1 MPNQDAAILLEF
13 LQQTLWNEKK
23 ERLKIEALSEELRP
37 VGEELNRLAGWIDG
51 YMQFA
56 QAISQGNLDVTAE
69 RENQLCWPLK
79 ELRSNLSHLTWQT
92 QQVAKGDY
100 QQRVVF
106 MGEFAEGFNTMV
118 RQLQERE
125 QQLTQAAAMLS
136 ARADRLEEA
145 NEMINQVVNCSR
157 DWIIVL
163 DPKTHETLFKN
174 RSSEQLDHL
183 CKGCTP
189 ECLEDFNRQLYAF
202 LAGIEHSGER
212 QIERMCR
219 KSLVV
224 NSYEMEWSG
233 RQAMLHIIT
242 DVTRQRKYDEELI
255 NYAYKDPL
263 TNLYNRRFCT
273 HTMKELLA
281 AQTPFVLCFSDLDG
295 LKQVNDQ
302 CGHPAGDLYLTTVAR
317 AFRHSFRKEDILC
330 RIGGDE
336 FAVILQH
343 CGEAMTV
350 QRMEEVRALLRKE
363 QESVGFAM
371 DLSYGITVVQSGE
384 TLSWGELLNQADEKM
399 YRQKSEHKL
408 RSPQPVPGSCESS

>member
-1 MPNQDAAILLEF
+1 MPNQDAEVLLGF
-13 LQQTLWNEKK
+13 LQEKLWDENKEKLNVG
-23 ERLKIEALSEELRP
+23 ELSEELRP

-51 YMQFA
+51 YLEFA
-56 QAISQGNLDVTAE
+56 KAISQGNLDATAE
-69 RENQLCWPLK
+69 RENRLCWPLK

-136 ARADRLEEA
+136 AKANRLEEA
-145 NEMINQVVNCSR
+145 NDMINQVVNCSR

-163 DPKTHETLFKN
+163 DQKTHETLFKN
-174 RSSEQLDHL
+174 RPSEQLDHL

-189 ECLEDFNRQLYAF
+189 ERLEDFNQQLYEF
-202 LAGIEHSGER
+202 LADIEHSGER
-212 QIERMCR
+212 QIERMCQ

-233 RQAMLHIIT
+233 HQAMLHIIT

-273 HTMKELLA
+273 HTLKELLA
-281 AQTPFVLCFSDLDG
+281 AQTPFVLCFADLDG

-302 CGHPAGDLYLTTVAR
+302 CGHPAGDLYLSTVAR
-317 AFRHSFRKEDILC
+317 AFRQSFRKEDIVC

-350 QRMEEVRALLRKE
+350 QRMEEVRALLWKE
-363 QESVGFAM
+363 QESVGFFM

-384 TLSWGELLNQADEKM
+384 KLSWEELLNQADEKM
-399 YRQKSEHKL
+399 YRQKSLHKL
-408 RSPQPVPGSCESS
+408 QRTPKKFPTGNE